1 MLPLKPT
8 AAVLVFL
15 FSFCTGVDLIDDYVT
30 PVIRITS
37 SIRSVPVGKL
47 ITFEASYFNNV
58 GMPVEEATIVWISSN
73 PEILSVD
80 TKGQGNTLKEGRVI
94 ITAQI
99 ITEEGTTLSDTLT
112 VAITSNVILEEIE
125 EELPVEE
132 PQEET
137 MTLSPTLEIINRI
150 AEITAETSYQFE
162 VAFTNEKGNVG
173 SPTALTWM
181 SSDETIIKI
190 DPNGTIT
197 AVSAGTATIT
207 VSFSHSNTTLIDLNV
222 IRVNALEKEETTSF
236 EGNLE
241 TKSGYTL
248 EGSFTF
254 SKTDDGILL
263 ALGDDYKASSTLP
276 GLYVYLSN
284 NTNTTA
290 QAYEIAAVKIFSGAH
305 SYLLPSS
312 IGIKDYQYILYWCKP
327 FNVKVGEAKIYD

>member
-1 MLPLKPT
+1 MLPFKP
-8 AAVLVFL
+8 ASVLFIL
-15 FSFCTGVDLIDDYVT
+15 LLSFCTGVDLIDDYVP

-37 SIRSVPVGKL
+37 SIKTIPVGKA

-58 GMPVEEATIVWISSN
+58 GMPVNEAAIIWISSN
-73 PEILSVD
+73 PEILSINGQ
-80 TKGQGNTLKEGRVI
+80 GQGNPLKEGLVS
-94 ITAQI
+94 ITDQI
-99 ITEEGTTLSDTLT
+99 ITEEGPTLSDILT
-112 VAITSNVILEEIE
+112 FTVTPNVIFEEIE
-125 EELPVEE
+125 EEPTVEE

-137 MTLSPTLEIINRI
+137 TSVSPTIEITNRI

-162 VAFTNEKGNVG
+162 VIFTDEKGDVG

-197 AVSAGTATIT
+197 ALGAGTATIT
-207 VSFSHSNTTLIDLNV
+207 VSFIHSNTTLLDQNTIQ
-222 IRVNALEKEETTSF
+222 VNALENEEITSH
-236 EGNLE
+236 EGTLA

-248 EGSFTF
+248 AGSFTF
-254 SKTDDGILL
+254 SKTEDGILL
-263 ALGDDYKASSTLP
+263 ALGDDYVASSTLP

-284 NTNTTA
+284 NTNITA
-290 QAYEIAAVKIFSGAH
+290 QAYEIGAVKIFSGAH